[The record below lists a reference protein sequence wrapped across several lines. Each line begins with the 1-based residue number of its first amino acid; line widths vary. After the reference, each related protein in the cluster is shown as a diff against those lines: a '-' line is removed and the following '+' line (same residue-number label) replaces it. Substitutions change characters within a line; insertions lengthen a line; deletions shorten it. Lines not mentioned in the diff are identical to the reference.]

1 LLSCPWR
8 KVMSD
13 ARAARG
19 RLVLMGLALAVS
31 GAALTTM
38 LSTYAVLGQQL
49 ARNYLS
55 TNPASAQLVLDRSDE
70 ELARAVARFPGVADA
85 ETASAVWG
93 RVALPAGG
101 TRPALLFVVPH
112 LGRSRINTVR
122 LQSGEWPAA
131 DDQLVLERSA
141 LQVAQASIGDSLT
154 LQFPNQ
160 RGARLEIVGTV
171 HDPALAPAWQ
181 EQVVYGY
188 VTPAALAR
196 IDPDLHILKVVV
208 APGIRDAQA
217 VAVVA
222 RDVARRLAERGRAVR
237 EIRIP
242 PPRMHPHQSQ
252 VMTLL
257 AMLLGFSACGLLLGS
272 VLGAAIVAG
281 FIAQHVQD
289 IAVMK
294 AIGARSVQ
302 IAALYLVL
310 VGGIALVA
318 AVAAIPLGLLAA
330 ADWVS
335 AIAKLLNL
343 DIASVHIPWLV
354 ATAGAAVAVWAPITA
369 AGLPVWMAS
378 RRTVRQAMSEWGL
391 ARESSAPGLS
401 ARALLRV
408 RGLSTAVAL
417 GLRNAFRRR
426 ARLLLSV
433 AVFAS
438 AGAMFIASAELRGAW
453 SDNIAASAAT
463 RRYDLEIRLQNAESA
478 ATVRRI
484 VEILPGVREV
494 ESWPVADVAVD
505 DGDHI
510 AVSHSY
516 PDEGHGRITI
526 RAAPPETH
534 LFSAQLV
541 AGRWLRQN
549 DDGAVVLNSAAQ
561 VALDGAQV
569 GDRLDLLI
577 RHEPRHVHVVG
588 IAREIMTPA
597 TLYTTADGLAGRN
610 FPADS
615 TNAIRMALLPGT
627 AADTAA
633 NTATASLESAGI
645 AVRGISSEKLI
656 QASQNAHIR
665 ILISALG
672 FVAAIM
678 TLVGVLGHASMLGTG
693 VAERIREFGILRI
706 VGAGSGD
713 IRRVV
718 LSEAM
723 IGGLLGAAAAIPLS
737 VPISQIIGRI
747 VGRVSGQPLVLE
759 LAAAPVGTW
768 LAICV
773 AAAAL
778 GGLYPSMRAARWS
791 VRETLAGPS
800 NAVPRRAPAASTMQL
815 NPIRA
820 KE

>member
-1 LLSCPWR
+1 
-8 KVMSD
+8 MSD
-13 ARAARG
+13 AHAARG
-19 RLVLMGLALAVS
+19 RLLLMGLALAVS

-38 LSTYAVLGQQL
+38 LSTYVVLGREL
-49 ARNYLS
+49 GRNYLS
-55 TNPASAQLVLDRSDE
+55 TNPASAQFVLDRSDE

-85 ETASAVWG
+85 EPSSAVWA
-93 RVALPAGG
+93 RVALPSGG
-101 TRPALLFVVPH
+101 MRPALLFVVPH

-122 LQSGEWPAA
+122 LQSGEWPASE
-131 DDQLVLERSA
+131 DQLVLERSA

-154 LQFPNQ
+154 LEFPNQ

-171 HDPALAPAWQ
+171 HDPSLAPAWQ

-196 IDPDLHILKVVV
+196 MDPDLHILKLVV
-208 APGIRDAQA
+208 APAIQDAQA
-217 VAVVA
+217 TAMVA
-222 RDVARRLAERGRAVR
+222 RDVAKRLAELGGTVR

-242 PPRMHPHQSQ
+242 PPRTHPHQSQ

-281 FIAQHVQD
+281 FIAQQAQD

-294 AIGARSVQ
+294 AIGARPAQ
-302 IAALYLVL
+302 IAILYLVL
-310 VGGIALVA
+310 VGGIALAA

-330 ADWVS
+330 AGWVS
-335 AIAKLLNL
+335 AIANLLNL
-343 DIASVHIPWLV
+343 DIASVRIPWLV
-354 ATAGAAVAVWAPITA
+354 ATASAAVAMWAPITA

-378 RRTVRQAMSEWGL
+378 RRTVRQTLSEWSL
-391 ARESSAPGLS
+391 ARGSWAPDLS
-401 ARALLRV
+401 ARALVRV
-408 RGLSTAVAL
+408 RGLSTTAAL

-426 ARLLLSV
+426 ARLMLTV

-438 AGAMFIASAELRGAW
+438 AGAMFIASAELRSAW
-453 SDNIAASAAT
+453 SDNVAASAAT
-463 RRYDLEIRLQNAESA
+463 RRYDLEIRLQNAASA
-478 ATVRRI
+478 VTVRHI
-484 VEILPGVREV
+484 VERLPGVREV

-505 DGDHI
+505 EGDHI

-534 LFSAQLV
+534 LLSAQLV
-541 AGRWLRQN
+541 AGRWLRQS
-549 DDGAVVLNSAAQ
+549 DDDAVVLNSAAHA
-561 VALDGAQV
+561 ALPGMHV
-569 GDRLDLLI
+569 GDSLDILI

-597 TLYTTADGLAGRN
+597 TLYTTAAGLAGPN

-627 AADTAA
+627 AADAA
-633 NTATASLESAGI
+633 ARAATASLESAGI
-645 AVRGISSEKLI
+645 AVRGISSET
-656 QASQNAHIR
+656 QMRTAQSGHIR

-672 FVAAIM
+672 YVAAIM
-678 TLVGVLGHASMLGTG
+678 TLVGILGHASMLSTG
-693 VAERIREFGILRI
+693 VSERIREFGILRI

-723 IGGLLGAAAAIPLS
+723 VSGLLGAAAAIPLS
-737 VPISQIIGRI
+737 LPISQTMGRI

-759 LAAAPVGTW
+759 LAAAPAGAW

-773 AAAAL
+773 AAAAV
-778 GGLYPSMRAARWS
+778 GGLYPSLRATRWS
-791 VRETLAGPS
+791 VRETLAGSATAP
-800 NAVPRRAPAASTMQL
+800 PRRQRAAATCGRSVPAE
-815 NPIRA
+815 R
-820 KE
+820 